1 MDLHQQPPRRP
12 SNTIQGGIAALARM
26 TDKARAANDE
36 TLGAYLYGETSGLDK
51 EVLEFID
58 MKADEY
64 AEAAA
69 NMDDAALA
77 ALALER
83 AGKSA
88 AQIAAFNKEHL
99 ERLPK
104 DERHRQLIVERVAKY
119 APGRTDIKTVF
130 QSIELDD
137 WGLFRDTD
145 LTVRPP
151 RSPYVRSVAGITAVA
166 RMGDKARASKC
177 GKLGEYKY
185 GEDSGLDQG
194 ILEFLGIS
202 AADFAEAAYQ
212 NPNDLELGEWVK
224 AHTRRTQAQI
234 STFNAQRSVRGL
246 STPELHDRFLQRRN
260 AMCPERTDITTF
272 SELLDYDDERSFG
285 LVDLTRHAPRNP
297 YDESVGGLVSLGRMI
312 DKARATSKGTQGA
325 YWYGTDSGIDR
336 ALLEFLGLSQEE
348 FAAALEKHTTD
359 EAVVQWLGA
368 RLQKPQAEI
377 AAFNERMRSYGP
389 TAERGWKFLR
399 GAVDKC
405 DPARTELTTFFA
417 IMVLDDKITFAR
429 LKAGV

>member
-1 MDLHQQPPRRP
+1 MDLTKQPPRRP
-12 SNTIQGGIAALARM
+12 SNLAMGGIAALARM

-51 EVLEFID
+51 EVLEFIN
-58 MKADEY
+58 MKAEEY
-64 AEAAA
+64 AEAVA
-69 NMDDAALA
+69 NSDDAALG

-88 AQIAAFNKEHL
+88 AQLAEFNREHL

-145 LTVRPP
+145 LTARPP
-151 RSPYVRSVAGITAVA
+151 RSPYVRSVAGMAAVA

-177 GKLGEYKY
+177 GKLGEFKY
-185 GEDSGLDQG
+185 GEDSGLDEG
-194 ILEFLGIS
+194 ILEVLGIG

-224 AHTRRTQAQI
+224 AHTSCTQAQI
-234 STFNAQRSVRGL
+234 STYNAERSLRGIN
-246 STPELHDRFLQRRN
+246 TPELRERFLERRS
-260 AMCPERTDITTF
+260 ALCPERTDITTF
-272 SELLDYDDERSFG
+272 SDLLDYDDERSFG

-336 ALLEFLGLSQEE
+336 SLLEFLGVSQEE
-348 FAAALEKHTTD
+348 FAAALEKHPTD

-377 AAFNERMRSYGP
+377 DAFNEKMRNYGP

-399 GAVDKC
+399 GAVAKI
-405 DPARTELTTFFA
+405 DPSRTELTTFFA
-417 IMVLDDKITFAR
+417 MMVLDDKIAFAR
-429 LKAGV
+429 IKAGV

>member
-1 MDLHQQPPRRP
+1 MDLHHQPPRRP
-12 SNTIQGGIAALARM
+12 SNTSMAGIAALARM

-51 EVLEFID
+51 EVLEFINT
-58 MKADEY
+58 KADEY
-64 AEAAA
+64 AEAASRL
-69 NMDDAALA
+69 DDAALG

-83 AGKSA
+83 ANKSA

-99 ERLPK
+99 ERLPQ
-104 DERHRQLIVERVAKY
+104 DERHRQLLVERLAKY
-119 APGRTDIKTVF
+119 APGRTDVKTVF

-137 WGLFRDTD
+137 WGPFRDTD
-145 LTVRPP
+145 LTVQPP
-151 RSPYVRSVAGITAVA
+151 RSPYVRSVAGMMAVA

-185 GEDSGLDQG
+185 GEDSGLDKSL
-194 ILEFLGIS
+194 LEVLGIS

-212 NPNDLELGEWVK
+212 NPNDLELGEWVR
-224 AHTRRTQAQI
+224 AHTSRTQAQI

-246 STPELHDRFLQRRN
+246 NTPELRERFLQRRN

-272 SELLDYDDERSFG
+272 SDLLDYDDERSFG
-285 LVDLTRHAPRNP
+285 LVDLNRHAPRNP

-312 DKARATSKGTQGA
+312 DKARATSKGTQGR
-325 YWYGTDSGIDR
+325 YWFGTESGIDR
-336 ALLEFLGLSQEE
+336 ALLEFLGVSQEE
-348 FAAALEKHTTD
+348 FAAALEKHPTD

-368 RLQKPQAEI
+368 RLQKPQQEI
-377 AAFNERMRSYGP
+377 AAFNERMRNYGP
-389 TAERGWKFLR
+389 TAERGWAYLLQEVAKL
-399 GAVDKC
+399 
-405 DPARTELTTFFA
+405 DPSRTELTTFFA
-417 IMVLDDKITFAR
+417 LMVLDDRVTFAR

>member
-1 MDLHQQPPRRP
+1 MDLTKQPPRGP
-12 SNTIQGGIAALARM
+12 SNLIMGGIVALARM

-51 EVLEFID
+51 EVLEFIN
-58 MKADEY
+58 MKAEEY
-64 AEAAA
+64 AEAVA
-69 NMDDAALA
+69 NSDDTALG

-88 AQIAAFNKEHL
+88 AQLAEFNREHL

-119 APGRTDIKTVF
+119 APDRTDIKTVF

-145 LTVRPP
+145 LTARPP
-151 RSPYVRSVAGITAVA
+151 RSPYVRSVAGIMAVA

-177 GKLGEYKY
+177 GKLGEFKY

-202 AADFAEAAYQ
+202 ATDFAEAAYQ
-212 NPNDLELGEWVK
+212 NPNDQELGEWVK
-224 AHTRRTQAQI
+224 AHTSRTQADI
-234 STFNAQRSVRGL
+234 STYNAGRSVRGL
-246 STPELHDRFLQRRN
+246 NTPELRERFLERRN
-260 AMCPERTDITTF
+260 ALCPERTDITTF
-272 SELLDYDDERSFG
+272 SDLLDYDDERSFG

-336 ALLEFLGLSQEE
+336 SLLEILGVSQEE
-348 FAAALEKHTTD
+348 FAAVLEKHPTD

-377 AAFNERMRSYGP
+377 DTFNEKMRNYGP
-389 TAERGWKFLR
+389 TAERGWTFLR
-399 GAVDKC
+399 RAVGKC
-405 DPARTELTTFFA
+405 DPTRTELTTFFA
-417 IMVLDDKITFAR
+417 MMVLDDKIAFAR
-429 LKAGV
+429 IKAGV

>member
-1 MDLHQQPPRRP
+1 MDLTKQPPRRP
-12 SNTIQGGIAALARM
+12 SNPIMGGIVALARM

-51 EVLEFID
+51 EVLEFIN

-69 NMDDAALA
+69 SLDDTALG

-99 ERLPK
+99 ERLPQ
-104 DERHRQLIVERVAKY
+104 DERHRQLVVERVAKY

-151 RSPYVRSVAGITAVA
+151 RSPHVRSVAGMAAVA

-194 ILEFLGIS
+194 ILEVLGIS

-224 AHTRRTQAQI
+224 AHTKRTQAEI
-234 STFNAQRSVRGL
+234 STYNAQRSMRGIN
-246 STPELHDRFLQRRN
+246 TPELRERFLQRRN

-272 SELLDYDDERSFG
+272 SDLLDYDDECSFG
-285 LVDLTRHAPRNP
+285 LVDLTRHAPRSP
-297 YDESVGGLVSLGRMI
+297 YDESVGGLASLGRMI
-312 DKARATSKGTQGA
+312 DKCRATSKGTQGG
-325 YWYGTDSGIDR
+325 YWYGTESGIDR

-348 FAAALEKHTTD
+348 FATALGKHPTD
-359 EAVVQWLGA
+359 EAVVQWLGP

-377 AAFNERMRSYGP
+377 AAFNERMRTYGP
-389 TAERGWKFLR
+389 TAERGWAYLR
-399 GAVDKC
+399 REVAKL
-405 DPARTELTTFFA
+405 DPSRTELTTFFA
-417 IMVLDDKITFAR
+417 LMVLDDKVAFAR